1 MCSRPSFLSG
11 TITKRKCLMKYIDR
25 KNTPIK
31 WHTFLKYVLPIV
43 FVYTFYHTASSIIAL
58 FNENSYIAINLQL
71 AGYSLN
77 QMGVLFWPII
87 GSLLFEL
94 MEIILLLYACIG
106 LWKWEIYG
114 CKCLLIA
121 LNMECVSSIVYAV
134 LLSRVPAFMLY
145 MSSGMRIGGAYQT
158 IWQNLL
164 FASFIISAIIYFIL
178 FGLHF
183 VYYRK
188 RIALFD
194 PYYMQPQY
202 TSVQPDIFPSSMQ
215 EASASQ
221 IRFCQNCGAQ
231 ITEEDA
237 KFCPN
242 CGEKL

>member
-1 MCSRPSFLSG
+1 
-11 TITKRKCLMKYIDR
+11 MKYIDR

-43 FVYTFYHTASSIIAL
+43 FVYTFYNTASSIVAL
-58 FNENSYIAINLQL
+58 FHENSYIAVNLQL

-87 GSLLFEL
+87 GSLFFDLAQT
-94 MEIILLLYACIG
+94 ILLLYACIG

-114 CKCLLIA
+114 CKCLLIV
-121 LNMECVSSIVYAV
+121 LNMRCVLGIVYAV

-145 MSSGMRIGGAYQT
+145 LSSGMHIGGTYQA

-164 FASFIISAIIYFIL
+164 IASFIISAILYFIL

-183 VYYRK
+183 AYYRK

-202 TSVQPDIFPSSMQ
+202 TFVQTDAIPNSMQ
-215 EASASQ
+215 ETNAPQ
-221 IRFCQNCGAQ
+221 PRFCPNCGVQ
-231 ITEEDA
+231 ITEDDA